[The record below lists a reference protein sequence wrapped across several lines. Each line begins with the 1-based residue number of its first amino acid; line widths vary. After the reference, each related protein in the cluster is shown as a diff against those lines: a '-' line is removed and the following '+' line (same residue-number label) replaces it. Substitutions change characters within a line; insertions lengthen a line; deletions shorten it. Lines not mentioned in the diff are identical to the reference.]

1 MNSQSLRSRR
11 ETLAHYYHKVPAT
24 VFLLF
29 GMILFFSLLSDKYF
43 TVSNIMNVIVQCS
56 SGVGIVALASY
67 LAICS
72 TGVDLSLGGI
82 VSLSGMITAKILTWD
97 IPLFS
102 QIRNNNP
109 VFLLLIAVTAAIA
122 AGAAIGSMNG
132 LILARTKIPSFIV
145 TLGMYKICETF
156 SRVIAGGTTIRING
170 LPLFEFIGNGSLL
183 NVQIGRRSIGL
194 LPISMIIMLLL
205 YIFFSF
211 VMKKTRFGTYVYAIG
226 GNNESAALS
235 GINTVL
241 TRYRVFLYGGMI
253 AAFTGIIFTS
263 RLTSAS
269 AQNGLGLEF
278 DGIAAA
284 VVGGAAMSGGRST
297 PGRTLIGAL
306 IISVM
311 KNGFNMIGMSNSIQM
326 IAIGCVLI
334 AVVSVDTLRNRRR
347 FV

>member
-1 MNSQSLRSRR
+1 
-11 ETLAHYYHKVPAT
+11 
-24 VFLLF
+24 
-29 GMILFFSLLSDKYF
+29 
-43 TVSNIMNVIVQCS
+43 VIVQCS

-67 LAICS
+67 MAICS

-82 VSLSGMITAKILTWD
+82 VSLSGMIAARILTWD
-97 IPLFS
+97 TALLNQLRS
-102 QIRNNNP
+102 SNT
-109 VFLLLIAVTAAIA
+109 VLLLLLAVSAAIA
-122 AGAAIGSMNG
+122 AGAVIGSMNG
-132 LILARTKIPSFIV
+132 LILSRTRIPSFIV

-170 LPLFEFIGNGSLL
+170 NPLFEFIGNGSLL
-183 NVQIGRRSIGL
+183 SIQIGRRSIGL
-194 LPISMIIMLLL
+194 LPVSMIIMALL
-205 YIFFSF
+205 YIFFSL
-211 VMKKTRFGTYVYAIG
+211 VMKRTRFGTYVYAIG
-226 GNNESAALS
+226 GNNESAVLS

-334 AVVSVDTLRNRRR
+334 TVVSIDTMRSSRKPK
-347 FV
+347 